1 MDLIRKKEIIMATI
15 NEVKQQVYALAE
27 QNIDLYNHICDEIFK
42 HPELGGE
49 EFYSS
54 QFLVDEMKKRGF
66 RVQYPYGGLAT
77 AFRCEIG
84 EGHPKIAF
92 LAEYDALPGYGPNR
106 DQNGHACGHNWI
118 AASTFGAADVLAQL
132 KEHFKG
138 TIVYIG
144 TPAEESTG
152 GKVDLVNAG
161 CFNDIDAAFQMHL
174 TSGKTLLN
182 GSGLAIDS
190 LEFTFEGKA
199 AHASGRPW
207 DGINAL
213 DAAYLMINGINALRQ
228 HVTPDTRI
236 HGIIADGGAAPNI
249 VPAHAVYKVFTR
261 AADRDYLNTVTQKV
275 INCAKGAELMTGAK
289 MSYRFYENSFDNLV
303 CNPVL
308 VKQMAKNLDAI
319 GYTNYT
325 TEIPPLTG
333 STDLGNVSRVT
344 PTCYVDIDVGNT
356 DNCNCHDEAFL
367 VHCNDEL
374 AYKTNLTAIK
384 AMAACALDVF
394 MDAELLAS
402 LKK

>member
-1 MDLIRKKEIIMATI
+1 MATI

-92 LAEYDALPGYGPNR
+92 LAEYDALPGYGPERN
-106 DQNGHACGHNWI
+106 QNGHACGHNWI
-118 AASTFGAADVLAQL
+118 AASAFGAADVLAQV
-132 KEHFKG
+132 KEHFNG

-144 TPAEESTG
+144 TPAEEGTG

-161 CFNDIDAAFQMHL
+161 CFEDIDAAFQMHL
-174 TSGKTLLN
+174 TSGSTQLN
-182 GSGLAIDS
+182 GSSLAIDS

-199 AHASGRPW
+199 AHAAGAPW

-236 HGIIADGGAAPNI
+236 HGIIEDGGAAPNI
-249 VPAHAVYKVFTR
+249 VPAHAVYKVFCR
-261 AADRDYLNTVTQKV
+261 AADRDYLNTVTEKV

-289 MSYRFYENSFDNLV
+289 MSYRFYENSFDNLN

-308 VKQMAKNLDAI
+308 VEQMAKNLEAI
-319 GYTNYT
+319 GYTT
-325 TEIPPLTG
+325 FGKDKQAPSG
-333 STDLGNVSRVT
+333 STDLGNVSRVV
-344 PTCYVDIDVGNT
+344 PTCYVSLDVENT
-356 DNCNCHDEAFL
+356 DGSSCHNEAFL
-367 VHCNDEL
+367 AHVDGEL
-374 AYKTNLTAIK
+374 AYKANLTAIK

-402 LKK
+402 IAK

>member
-1 MDLIRKKEIIMATI
+1 MSNIH
-15 NEVKQQVYALAE
+15 EVKQQVYAIAE
-27 QNIDLYNHICDEIFK
+27 QNIDLYNHICDEIFR
-42 HPELGGE
+42 HPELGNE
-49 EFYSS
+49 EYYSS
-54 QFLVDEMKKRGF
+54 KFLVEEMTKRGF
-66 RVQYPYGGLAT
+66 RVQYPYGGLDT

-92 LAEYDALPGYGPNR
+92 LAEYDALPGYGPERN
-106 DQNGHACGHNWI
+106 QNGHACGHNWI
-118 AASTFGAADVLAQL
+118 AACTFGAADVLAQV
-132 KEHFKG
+132 KEHFNG

-144 TPAEESTG
+144 TPAEEGTG

-161 CFNDIDAAFQMHL
+161 CFNDIDAAFQLHL

-199 AHASGRPW
+199 AHAAGAPW

-236 HGIIADGGAAPNI
+236 HGIIEDGGAAPNI
-249 VPAHAVYKVFTR
+249 VPAHAVYKVFCR

-289 MSYRFYENSFDNLV
+289 MSYRFYENSFDNLN

-308 VKQMAKNLDAI
+308 VEQMAKNLEAI
-319 GYTNYT
+319 GYTT
-325 TEIPPLTG
+325 FGKDKQAPSG
-333 STDLGNVSRVT
+333 STDLGNVSRVV
-344 PTCYVDIDVGNT
+344 PTCYVSLDVENT
-356 DNCNCHDEAFL
+356 DGSACHNEAFL
-367 VHCNDEL
+367 AHVDGEL
-374 AYKTNLTAIK
+374 AYKANLTAIK

-402 LKK
+402 IAK